1 MARIAPAA
9 EPFPEAVA
17 RRLAPLT
24 PLNGQHILLFR
35 TLARDE
41 RLCSR
46 FMDGGLLDRGHVPL
60 RERELIIL
68 RVCALNRSD
77 YEWGV
82 HVAYFAAAAGFSEAE
97 IAATAAPVEAHP
109 WVAREALI
117 LRLCDA
123 LQASCDLTDDFWAEL
138 RDSFDEMAL
147 LEMLML
153 IGKYRQV
160 SILTNALRLE
170 QEAGTPTL
178 P

>member
-1 MARIAPAA
+1 MARIAPAT

-24 PLNGQHILLFR
+24 PLNGRHILLFR
-35 TLARDE
+35 TLARDQ
-41 RLCSR
+41 RLFSR
-46 FMDGGLLDRGHVPL
+46 FMDGGLLDHGHVPL

-82 HVAYFAAAAGFSEAE
+82 HVAYFAQAAGFSEAE
-97 IAATAAPVEAHP
+97 VAATASPLDAHP
-109 WVAREALI
+109 WTSRDALI
-117 LRLCDA
+117 LRLCDG
-123 LQASCDLTDDFWAEL
+123 LQASCDLAEDFWAEL
-138 RDSFDEMAL
+138 RQSFDEMAL
-147 LEMLML
+147 MEMLML

-170 QEAGTPTL
+170 LEAGTPTL

>member
-9 EPFPEAVA
+9 EPFPASVSK
-17 RRLAPLT
+17 RLAPLT

-41 RLCSR
+41 RLFSR

-82 HVAYFAAAAGFSEAE
+82 HVAYFAEAAGFSEAQ
-97 IAATAAPVEAHP
+97 IAATAGALDMYP
-109 WVAREALI
+109 WSAREALI
-117 LRLCDA
+117 LRLCDE
-123 LQASCDLTDDFWAEL
+123 LQARCDVDEDFWAEL
-138 RDSFDEMAL
+138 RESFGEMAL

-170 QEAGTPTL
+170 REAGTPPL

>member
-1 MARIAPAA
+1 MARIAAAA
-9 EPFPEAVA
+9 EPFREAVA
-17 RRLAPLT
+17 KRLAPLT

-35 TLARDE
+35 TLTRDQ
-41 RLCSR
+41 RLFSR

-60 RERELIIL
+60 RERQLIIL

-82 HVAYFAAAAGFSEAE
+82 HVAYFAGRAGFIEAE
-97 IAATAAPVEAHP
+97 IAATAAPLAAHP
-109 WVAREALI
+109 WGPREALI

-123 LQASCDLTDDFWAEL
+123 LQVSCDLDDDFWAEL
-138 RDSFDEMAL
+138 RQSFEEMAL
-147 LEMLML
+147 LEMLIL